1 MQGQYTNCSSQS
13 RVQSPANA
21 EIYSEDAHEAI
32 GLQLYL
38 VMGSA
43 ASLNSCENSP
53 EVVEYLRRGLARIS
67 ALVKSRLPFED
78 ASELESLIGSGK
90 ASKQEDFVRLWE
102 KIAAKCDPWQGRTYT
117 EVTSALDNS
126 DPTCVSIEEFG
137 SFDHNSGNISA
148 LSVDAADSDE
158 VTGISSCQVVHLVCD
173 NSTIN
178 FSSLIDGALPFLRSL
193 SLSGCN
199 FVALPNSMHV
209 AGPMTF
215 FGSTCLMVLDLSY
228 MSPEDIQSI
237 PLDALS
243 QTLRKLS
250 LEGCELECLPASLC
264 SLKYL
269 EDLVASDNMIETVD
283 SISVLSELSGTLKRL
298 DMRDNP
304 VVCESAYASFAATLV
319 MLEWRDGRGFQ
330 SKGKAVS
337 NLRLDAVD
345 GLKEAM
351 LSKDTVAD
359 VNEDR
364 GSCSC
369 GGAHASQSTPAKI
382 GRIDLKLPS
391 A

>member
-1 MQGQYTNCSSQS
+1 
-13 RVQSPANA
+13 
-21 EIYSEDAHEAI
+21 
-32 GLQLYL
+32 
-38 VMGSA
+38 MGSA

-126 DPTCVSIEEFG
+126 DPPCVSIEEFG
-137 SFDHNSGNISA
+137 AFDHNSENISA

-304 VVCESAYASFAATLV
+304 VVCECVCVVCSDV
-319 MLEWRDGRGFQ
+319 G
-330 SKGKAVS
+330 
-337 NLRLDAVD
+337 DA
-345 GLKEAM
+345 
-351 LSKDTVAD
+351 
-359 VNEDR
+359 
-364 GSCSC
+364 
-369 GGAHASQSTPAKI
+369 
-382 GRIDLKLPS
+382 
-391 A
+391 